1 MIIRIFDIFFSVI
14 GLVILLPLILF
25 IFFICF
31 FDTKSPIF
39 KQKRMGKNLK
49 SFTLY
54 KFRTMYV
61 GVESVATHLSSSNSV
76 TPLGKFLR
84 KSKIDEIPQLLNVL
98 LGDMSLVGPRPNL
111 LNQEILIF
119 ERSKRGIYDYKP
131 GISGLSQIKNIDMS
145 DPIMISE
152 TDYLMLS
159 NLNFLLYLKIIFLT
173 LIGNGYGDKIIKNK
187 FDENN

>member
-1 MIIRIFDIFFSVI
+1 
-14 GLVILLPLILF
+14 
-25 IFFICF
+25 
-31 FDTKSPIF
+31 
-39 KQKRMGKNLK
+39 
-49 SFTLY
+49 
-54 KFRTMYV
+54 MYV